1 MRRRRGTKQNSEWSR
16 SRILIL
22 AVTFFAAAGLGT
34 LGINAI
40 SRVGQVAA
48 AGLTRTSPDSC
59 DVARQKALGKDNDG
73 PATDTFT
80 GEGDGAQ
87 TLSKCYGAI
96 ITEEG
101 KKARD
106 DPARYGPLQAI
117 EKHYKCTGRESG
129 TVTVDKGIVTS
140 VSTAS
145 GSPGKCP
152 EKVINKGL
160 KDKGKGEPPK
170 DDKKKDDG
178 KGKGGEG
185 KAPEIP
191 PPPEKKPKQEQPK
204 DEKCMQDPNAP
215 ECEQAQRPFYC
226 SIPGSSLFS
235 SKCSEDA
242 HLPQTPSPTGV
253 DEALSNLAESPAAP
267 GLESSE
273 APVAQSGAVTEG
285 VQRIETGGPKS
296 VSERIA
302 QTSPSPQPDNNYA
315 PPESTGFTALNTQ
328 TPLNQEERSAAW
340 WTLEGLRNGLVKWLN
355 SWR

>member
-1 MRRRRGTKQNSEWSR
+1 MRRRRGTNQHSEWSR

-34 LGINAI
+34 LGINVI
-40 SRVGQVAA
+40 SQSSQVAA
-48 AGLTRTSPDSC
+48 AGLTRTSPNSC
-59 DVARQKALGKDNDG
+59 EIARQKALGKDNDG

-87 TLSKCYGAI
+87 TLSNCYGAI

-106 DPARYGPLQAI
+106 DPEKYGPLQAI

-129 TVTVDKGIVTS
+129 TVTVDKNIVTS

-152 EKVINKGL
+152 KNVINKGL
-160 KDKGKGEPPK
+160 KDKGKEEGQSPK
-170 DDKKKDDG
+170 DDKKKEEPGG
-178 KGKGGEG
+178 K
-185 KAPEIP
+185 PEIP
-191 PPPEKKPKQEQPK
+191 PPPEKKPKDGKPE
-204 DEKCMQDPNAP
+204 DEKCKQDPSAP
-215 ECEQAQRPFYC
+215 ECKQAQRPFYC
-226 SIPGSSLFS
+226 GIPGSSLFS

-242 HLPQTPSPTGV
+242 HLPQAPSPIGI

-267 GLESSE
+267 RSESSE
-273 APVAQSGAVTEG
+273 APVAQSRTVTED

-302 QTSPSPQPDNNYA
+302 QTSPSPQPDNNYT
-315 PPESTGFTALNTQ
+315 PPESTGFTAPNTQ
-328 TPLNQEERSAAW
+328 TLTQEERSAAW
-340 WTLEGLRNGLVKWLN
+340 WTLEGLRNGLVQLLSFWP
-355 SWR
+355 W